1 MQDLSGFKVP
11 GGFRGGGAI
20 KVQLWWACKQHYF
33 AGHRRSCIA
42 GVRFYYECLVQK

>member
-20 KVQLWWACKQHYF
+20 KVQLWWAVH
-33 AGHRRSCIA
+33 
-42 GVRFYYECLVQK
+42 FYYGCLAQK